1 MSLAP
6 FNQEVA
12 RRLTA
17 LDEAVNAGGVLNV
30 AYAGAMANQP
40 ERVNMSVK
48 LPGRP
53 LITFAFSIDVAIR
66 IATIA
71 ELFDDGE
78 TADLIFAET
87 AKAAA

>member
-30 AYAGAMANQP
+30 AYAAPMGGQP
-40 ERVNMSVK
+40 ERINMSVK

-66 IATIA
+66 IAAIA
-71 ELFDDGE
+71 ELFEDQA
-78 TADLIFAET
+78 TADLLFAET
-87 AKAAA
+87 AKASQ